1 MSKEESGKFYFYSM
15 GVIISTIIIYY
26 VINILYQNN
35 IIGET
40 TANILSL
47 LIYLMPLILAL
58 FIAGIKGDTLELLR
72 MKRRFAANSKMIV
85 IAVFMAVLGFVGG
98 FMIVQKYTDISIG
111 DFTWSLVATLQTG
124 WYTLLV
130 GAVAVEAGFRG
141 FLQNLFER
149 HYSVLGSSMMTGITY
164 AMWLTIFAFIS
175 ENPSLIC
182 LFFVALQFILISVF
196 LGFVTRLCRR
206 NLYPAIVFHF
216 VWNMVAATMNF
227 QNRVEF
233 LAYSDLFLAILCVLV
248 IAMYQIKRKSAKR
261 KSVA

>member
-130 GAVAVEAGFRG
+130 GAVAVEAGFRDFCKI
-141 FLQNLFER
+141 FLN
-149 HYSVLGSSMMTGITY
+149 
-164 AMWLTIFAFIS
+164 
-175 ENPSLIC
+175 
-182 LFFVALQFILISVF
+182 
-196 LGFVTRLCRR
+196 
-206 NLYPAIVFHF
+206 
-216 VWNMVAATMNF
+216 
-227 QNRVEF
+227 
-233 LAYSDLFLAILCVLV
+233 V
-248 IAMYQIKRKSAKR
+248 IIPF
-261 KSVA
+261 